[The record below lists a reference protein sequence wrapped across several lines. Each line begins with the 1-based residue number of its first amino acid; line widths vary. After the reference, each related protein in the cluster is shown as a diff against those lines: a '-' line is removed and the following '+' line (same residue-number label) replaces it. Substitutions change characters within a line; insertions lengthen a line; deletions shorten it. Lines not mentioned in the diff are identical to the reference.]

1 MVKDKPGM
9 TAPDPESGLFYTPS
23 HEQYC
28 IASAVA
34 DSDGTIYLKND
45 SAWQCAIRRAESYL
59 KSVEVTGGNAV
70 IDGGKDFA
78 GSVKEHSVTVD
89 MDTESV
95 TMNLTANEGTEIRM
109 NGVPGEK
116 QEIAL
121 TGDATTVE
129 VELLKGESTRI
140 YNFTIYRGPVLDS
153 MEVTNNPNSGMGTKF
168 TMDQTFDPANTEY
181 TAGISTAT
189 KQVTDGYIWVSWADA
204 TDKLT
209 AEAVSGVRGTPTI
222 RTNYKGDTYVDVS
235 FSERGVGVT
244 TSATVKL
251 TLTSEDGSRSRT
263 YTVTL
268 YTNNALPKVT
278 LADDAVA
285 ERTDSTATVNVTT
298 NKEGTLY
305 YLVQKADAAAPDA
318 GTIEKDGKSI
328 DAAEGENTLNIA
340 DLTKDGY
347 KVYVMLKDANGAVSA
362 VQSAELKELWIKGD
376 LNDDGVVDLTDVSQL
391 LDKITADED
400 VLLAVG
406 DINGD
411 GKIDLTD
418 VSQLLD
424 SVTAD

>member
-1 MVKDKPGM
+1 MHSPPLRPGCG
-9 TAPDPESGLFYTPS
+9 TA
-23 HEQYC
+23 
-28 IASAVA
+28 AA
-34 DSDGTIYLKND
+34 
-45 SAWQCAIRRAESYL
+45 R
-59 KSVEVTGGNAV
+59 
-70 IDGGKDFA
+70 
-78 GSVKEHSVTVD
+78 
-89 MDTESV
+89 
-95 TMNLTANEGTEIRM
+95 
-109 NGVPGEK
+109 
-116 QEIAL
+116 
-121 TGDATTVE
+121 
-129 VELLKGESTRI
+129 
-140 YNFTIYRGPVLDS
+140 
-153 MEVTNNPNSGMGTKF
+153 
-168 TMDQTFDPANTEY
+168 
-181 TAGISTAT
+181 
-189 KQVTDGYIWVSWADA
+189 
-204 TDKLT
+204 
-209 AEAVSGVRGTPTI
+209 
-222 RTNYKGDTYVDVS
+222 
-235 FSERGVGVT
+235 
-244 TSATVKL
+244 
-251 TLTSEDGSRSRT
+251 EDGSRSRT

-328 DAAEGENTLNIA
+328 DAAEGENTLNIV

>member
-1 MVKDKPGM
+1 M
-9 TAPDPESGLFYTPS
+9 
-23 HEQYC
+23 
-28 IASAVA
+28 
-34 DSDGTIYLKND
+34 
-45 SAWQCAIRRAESYL
+45 
-59 KSVEVTGGNAV
+59 

-109 NGVPGEK
+109 NGVPGAK

-318 GTIEKDGKSI
+318 ETIEKDGKSI

-347 KVYVMLKDANGAVSA
+347 KVYVMLKDATE
-362 VQSAELKELWIKGD
+362 QY
-376 LNDDGVVDLTDVSQL
+376 L
-391 LDKITADED
+391 LFRAQ
-400 VLLAVG
+400 
-406 DINGD
+406 N
-411 GKIDLTD
+411 
-418 VSQLLD
+418 
-424 SVTAD
+424 